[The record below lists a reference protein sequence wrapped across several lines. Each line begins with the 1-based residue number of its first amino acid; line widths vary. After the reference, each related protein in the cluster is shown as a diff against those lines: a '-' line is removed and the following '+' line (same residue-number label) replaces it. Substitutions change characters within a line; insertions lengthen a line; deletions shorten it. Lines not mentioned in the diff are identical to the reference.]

1 MNEKTKSFLSF
12 VENMNNYELSSLSNS
27 IKGKVSINKI
37 EDFKNLL
44 KPQEEK
50 QILEISFSIF
60 K

>member
-1 MNEKTKSFLSF
+1 MNERTKSFLSL

-27 IKGKVSINKI
+27 IKEKVSIKEI